1 MPSTFENAVSRMLG
15 EAQELRP
22 LTLRFRDQG
31 SESAFQRDYF
41 ANSLG
46 LIRLAHVFGIVGWV
60 VLGVLAQTI
69 LSGGDAARDALIR
82 VIAISLTSLS
92 LIFTYRRWFEA
103 RWQTFVSLVVL
114 TNGLLWCVQQVV
126 VNDHRA
132 DWGYAG
138 LMLIL
143 AFCFIL
149 SRLQVVHATVVGVAL
164 ICAYNLSALVW
175 GNVRTID
182 LVFADYFLLV
192 FGLVGL
198 AAAYGLERSGRVLFL
213 RERQLE
219 LERNR
224 ADDLLRNTLPDSI
237 VGRLKDRDPAAH
249 HGYLADAHPA
259 VTVLFADIVGF
270 TQRSSGIPPKEIVS
284 ILDTI
289 FSDFDALADR
299 LGLEKIKTV
308 GDAYMAVAGVPDA
321 RADHAEAAAEMGL
334 GILDALR
341 ATTWPDGEPIVVRVG
356 IASGPAVA
364 AVIGRRK
371 FAYDVWGD
379 TVNLASRLEAIG
391 EPGRIQVSDST
402 YELIRHRFDFD
413 DPRVLDLKG
422 RGSTP
427 ARFLVSRRVATG
439 SETGAREFARES
451 DSDQHPA
458 RR

>member
-1 MPSTFENAVSRMLG
+1 MSSTFENAVSRMLG
-15 EAQELRP
+15 EAPELRP
-22 LTLRFRDQG
+22 VTLRFRDQG

-41 ANSLG
+41 VDNVG

-60 VLGVLAQTI
+60 VLGVLAQTL
-69 LSGGDAARDALIR
+69 LSGPDAARDALIR
-82 VIAISLTSLS
+82 VIAISLTVLS
-92 LIFTYRRWFEA
+92 LACTYRPWFEA
-103 RWQTFVSLVVL
+103 RWQGFVSVVVFAS
-114 TNGLLWCVQQVV
+114 GSLWCVQQIVV
-126 VNDHRA
+126 EDHRA

-149 SRLQVVHATVVGVAL
+149 TRLQVVHATVVGFAL
-164 ICAYNLSALVW
+164 IGAYNLSTLLW
-175 GNVRTID
+175 GNVPTID
-182 LVFADYFLLV
+182 LVFADYFLVV
-192 FGLVGL
+192 FALVGL

-219 LERNR
+219 LERRR

-237 VGRLKDRDPAAH
+237 VGRLKDRDPAADH
-249 HGYLADAHPA
+249 EYLADAHPA

-270 TQRSSGIPPKEIVS
+270 TQRSSGIPPQQIVS

-308 GDAYMAVAGVPDA
+308 GDAYMAVAGVPVA
-321 RADHAEAAAEMGL
+321 RGDHAEVAAEMGL
-334 GILDALR
+334 GIFEAIRGR
-341 ATTWPDGEPIVVRVG
+341 AWPDGEPVVVRVG

-379 TVNLASRLEAIG
+379 SVNLASRLEAIG
-391 EPGRIQVSDST
+391 EPGRIQVSDAT
-402 YELIRHRFDFD
+402 YELLRDRFDFD
-413 DPRVLDLKG
+413 DPRVIDLKG
-422 RGSTP
+422 RGPTP
-427 ARFLVSRRVATG
+427 ARFLVSRRSVLEGGASARAVA
-439 SETGAREFARES
+439 R
-451 DSDQHPA
+451 
-458 RR
+458 

>member
-1 MPSTFENAVSRMLG
+1 MSSTFENAVSRMLG
-15 EAQELRP
+15 EAPELRP
-22 LTLRFRDQG
+22 VTLRFRDRG
-31 SESAFQRDYF
+31 TESAFQRDYF
-41 ANSLG
+41 ADNVG

-60 VLGVLAQTI
+60 VLGVLAQTL
-69 LSGGDAARDALIR
+69 LSGPDAARDALIR
-82 VIAISLTSLS
+82 VIAISLTVLS
-92 LIFTYRRWFEA
+92 LACTYRPWFEA
-103 RWQTFVSLVVL
+103 RWQGFVSVIVFAS
-114 TNGLLWCVQQVV
+114 GSLWCVQQIVV
-126 VNDHRA
+126 EDHRA

-149 SRLQVVHATVVGVAL
+149 TRLQVVHATVVGFAL
-164 ICAYNLSALVW
+164 ISAYNLSTLLW
-175 GNVRTID
+175 GNVPTID
-182 LVFADYFLLV
+182 LVFADYFLVV
-192 FGLVGL
+192 FALVGL

-213 RERQLE
+213 REWQLE
-219 LERNR
+219 LERRR

-237 VGRLKDRDPAAH
+237 VGRLKDRDPAADH
-249 HGYLADAHPA
+249 EYLADAHPA

-270 TQRSSGIPPKEIVS
+270 TQRSSGIPPQQIVS

-321 RADHAEAAAEMGL
+321 REDHAEVAAEMGL
-334 GILDALR
+334 GIFEAIRGR
-341 ATTWPDGEPIVVRVG
+341 AWPDGEPVVRVG

-391 EPGRIQVSDST
+391 EPGRIQVSDAT
-402 YELIRHRFDFD
+402 YELLRDRFDFD
-413 DPRVLDLKG
+413 DPRVIDLKG
-422 RGSTP
+422 RGPTP
-427 ARFLVSRRVATG
+427 ARFLVSRRSVLEGGASARAVA
-439 SETGAREFARES
+439 R
-451 DSDQHPA
+451 
-458 RR
+458 